1 MNQKYKEY
9 KYLSISLNGAFMKI
23 SLLDKIK
30 KGPKL
35 TLGLDI
41 GSHSIKLVELAKE
54 KTSEEESCYT
64 IRKVGRII
72 LPEDTVVDGS
82 IVVQDTLKD
91 ILITLIKNLKPKYR
105 YASTSI
111 AGYSVIVKKIG
122 VPFIEEKEIEE
133 NLIIEA
139 ENYVPFEIEDVY
151 VDFHVI
157 GTSSDEKEKLHS
169 EIFLVA
175 AKKEVVDEYANVLQE
190 VGLVPAVV
198 DVDAFALGNA
208 FEVSYGD
215 PDEAVVL
222 VDIGASKTNLNIV
235 YHGTSLFT
243 RDMAI
248 GGNQLT
254 EAISDELNISNK
266 DAEILKIQ
274 GTKDQDV
281 FNKVQNICKDIIQMW
296 ADEIK
301 KAIDF
306 YKKGNEDKEAY
317 PQHVIISGGCAL
329 MNDLD
334 KFLKKELNIDVQQF
348 NPWKTIKLDEHIN
361 PDYLNSIAP
370 QMVIATGLALRTVD
384 S

>member
-1 MNQKYKEY
+1 
-9 KYLSISLNGAFMKI
+9 MKI
-23 SLLDKIK
+23 SLFDKIK
-30 KGPKL
+30 RTPKL

-54 KTSEEESCYT
+54 KNAEDDHCYT

-72 LPEDTVVDGS
+72 LPEETVIDGS

-91 ILITLIKNLKPKYR
+91 ILINLIKNLKPKYK
-105 YASTSI
+105 YAATSI

-122 VPFIEEKEIEE
+122 VPFVDEKEIEE

-151 VDFHVI
+151 IDFHII

-208 FEVSYGD
+208 FEISYGD

-254 EAISDELNISNK
+254 EIIAEELHLSNK
-266 DAEILKIQ
+266 EAELLKIQ
-274 GTKDQDV
+274 GTQDQDI
-281 FNKVQNICKDIIQMW
+281 FNKVQHICKDIVQMW

-306 YKKGNEDKEAY
+306 YKKGSEQQETI

-329 MNDLD
+329 MKDLD
-334 KFLKKELNIDVQQF
+334 KFLKKELNINVQQF
-348 NPWKTIKLDEHIN
+348 DPWKNIKIDKNIN
-361 PDYLNSIAP
+361 PDYLSSIAP
-370 QMVIATGLALRTVD
+370 QMVIATGLALRTVEA
-384 S
+384 

>member
-1 MNQKYKEY
+1 
-9 KYLSISLNGAFMKI
+9 MKI
-23 SLLDKIK
+23 SLFDQIK
-30 KGPKL
+30 RAPKL

-41 GSHSIKLVELAKE
+41 GSHSIKLVELVRE
-54 KTSEEESCYT
+54 KSSDGETSYT

-72 LPEDTVVDGS
+72 LPEDTVIDGS

-91 ILITLIKNLKPKYR
+91 ILLNLIKNLKPKYR
-105 YASTSI
+105 YAATSI

-122 VPFIEEKEIEE
+122 VPFIDEKEIEE

-151 VDFHVI
+151 VDFHII
-157 GTSSDEKEKLHS
+157 GTSSDEKEKLSS

-235 YHGTSLFT
+235 FHGNSLFT

-254 EAISDELNISNK
+254 EAIADELNLTHSE
-266 DAEILKIQ
+266 AEILKIK
-274 GTKDQDV
+274 GTQDQDI
-281 FNKVQNICKDIIQMW
+281 FNRVQNICKDIAQMW
-296 ADEIK
+296 VDEIK

-306 YKKGNEDKEAY
+306 YKKGNENEEAY
-317 PQHVIISGGCAL
+317 PKHIIISGGCAL
-329 MNDLD
+329 MKDLD
-334 KFLKKELNIDVQQF
+334 KFFKKELNINVQQF
-348 NPWKTIKLDEHIN
+348 NPWKTIKIDKHIN
-361 PDYLNSIAP
+361 PEYLQSIAP

-384 S
+384 V

>member
-1 MNQKYKEY
+1 
-9 KYLSISLNGAFMKI
+9 MKI

>member
-1 MNQKYKEY
+1 
-9 KYLSISLNGAFMKI
+9 MKI
-23 SLLDKIK
+23 SLLDRIK

-41 GSHSIKLVELAKE
+41 GSHSIKLVELAKG
-54 KTSEEESCYT
+54 KNSEGESYYT

-72 LPEDTVVDGS
+72 LPEETVVDGS

-91 ILITLIKNLKPKYR
+91 VLITLIKNLKPKYR

-122 VPFIEEKEIEE
+122 VPFIDEKEIEE

-151 VDFHVI
+151 VDFHII
-157 GTSSDEKEKLHS
+157 GTSSEDEKEKLHS

-175 AKKEVVDEYANVLQE
+175 AKKEVVDEYASVLQE
-190 VGLVPAVV
+190 VGLVPSVV

-254 EAISDELNISNK
+254 EIISDELSLSNRE
-266 DAEILKIQ
+266 AELLKIQ
-274 GTKDQDV
+274 GTKDQDI
-281 FNKVQNICKDIIQMW
+281 FNKVQNICKDIAQMW

-306 YKKGNEDKEAY
+306 YKKGNEDEEVH

-334 KFLKKELNIDVQQF
+334 KFLTKELNINVQQF
-348 NPWKTIKLDEHIN
+348 NPWKTIKIDKHIN
-361 PDYLNSIAP
+361 PEYLDSIAP